1 MVWPYFLLAVCA
13 GAGLAVQA
21 GVNAELRRVSGEP
34 LFAGLVNFAVGVV
47 PIVAFFLVSRA
58 VWPSRERLA
67 EGPAWIWVG
76 GILGAV
82 YVVSS
87 IVAAPRLGS
96 SSLVAATVAGQLAA
110 SVVVDHFGWVGFAAH
125 PLNPGRLIGVLLLVA
140 GVFLIQR
147 F

>member
-1 MVWPYFLLAVCA
+1 MIWPYFLLAMCA

-21 GVNAELRRVSGEP
+21 GVNAKLRQVSGEP

-47 PIVAFFLVSRA
+47 PIAAFFLISRA
-58 VWPSRERLA
+58 VWPPQERLA
-67 EGPAWIWVG
+67 IGPPWMWLG
-76 GILGAV
+76 GFLGAV

-87 IVAAPRLGS
+87 IVSAPKLGS
-96 SSLVAATVAGQLAA
+96 GSLIAAGVAGQLVA
-110 SVVVDHFGWVGFAAH
+110 SVVIDHFGWVGFLPH
-125 PLNPGRLIGVLLLVA
+125 PLTPGRVVGVVLLIA